1 MDSRII
7 KLSNTLVKHSIR
19 LKPGEK
25 VYVDYKGSGADDLI
39 QQLIRTIYEEGGFPF
54 LHCVNNK
61 FLREILMNC
70 NEEQIKLMSNS
81 ALSEM
86 KQMDCYIGISSSENS
101 ADLSDVPSDNM
112 KLFRKL
118 YDTPVHFQERVNN
131 TKWVILRYP
140 NPSFAQSANMSTTAF
155 EDFYFNVCTMDYP
168 KLSKAMEPLVN
179 LMKSTDK
186 VHIIG
191 PGTDLIF
198 SIKDINVVPCFGLR
212 NIPDGEVYT
221 APIKNSINGFVTY
234 NTPSVY
240 DGFTFENIHFEFKD
254 GKIVKAT
261 SNNTESLNKILNI
274 DDGARYIGEFSLGV
288 NPFVTLPMKDT
299 LFDEKISGSFHLT
312 PGNCYE
318 TAPNGNTSSIHWDLV
333 CIQTKE
339 FGGGSIYFD
348 NTLIR
353 KDGNFVH
360 PELLGLN
367 PENYK

>member
-191 PGTDLIF
+191 PG
-198 SIKDINVVPCFGLR
+198 
-212 NIPDGEVYT
+212 
-221 APIKNSINGFVTY
+221 
-234 NTPSVY
+234 
-240 DGFTFENIHFEFKD
+240 
-254 GKIVKAT
+254 
-261 SNNTESLNKILNI
+261 
-274 DDGARYIGEFSLGV
+274 
-288 NPFVTLPMKDT
+288 
-299 LFDEKISGSFHLT
+299 
-312 PGNCYE
+312 
-318 TAPNGNTSSIHWDLV
+318 
-333 CIQTKE
+333 
-339 FGGGSIYFD
+339 
-348 NTLIR
+348 
-353 KDGNFVH
+353 
-360 PELLGLN
+360 
-367 PENYK
+367 